1 MDQQTQPYKKL
12 YRSRN
17 EKMLGGVCGGL
28 AEYFCIDPTWVRLIF
43 IFFSL
48 LAGFALILYLIMWV
62 VVPLRPAQDNSSN
75 NSDSKNQS

>member
-1 MDQQTQPYKKL
+1 MDQPTYKKL

-28 AEYFCIDPTWVRLIF
+28 AEYFGIDPTWVRLIF

-62 VVPLRPAQDNSSN
+62 VVPLRPALDNSSN
-75 NSDSKNQS
+75 NSDSKNQ